1 MSTRD
6 HIKERKCGMLA
17 LKITDIRNFTNK
29 LFIGEVFDKFC
40 LSEATVTTFNT
51 FTIDGRLQKDFFDT
65 DSMNRFAEHG
75 RTHSLWKDIRPF
87 CWSVIRGK
95 RTPLSFR
102 IVLHLSRSGVEA
114 AMRNTDFGI
123 SSEQIDGLFLN
134 LQFKNNSLLCTT
146 GTSLKTFSMDKRPEQ
161 FWDDMILSFLS
172 RNQILFE
179 RL

>member
-17 LKITDIRNFTNK
+17 LRITDIRDFTNK

-95 RTPLSFR
+95 RTPL
-102 IVLHLSRSGVEA
+102 VEA

>member
-17 LKITDIRNFTNK
+17 LRITDIRDFTNK

-87 CWSVIRGK
+87 CWSVIRGIVSSK
-95 RTPLSFR
+95 RSAT
-102 IVLHLSRSGVEA
+102 
-114 AMRNTDFGI
+114 FGSI
-123 SSEQIDGLFLN
+123 PQSI
-134 LQFKNNSLLCTT
+134 
-146 GTSLKTFSMDKRPEQ
+146 R
-161 FWDDMILSFLS
+161 
-172 RNQILFE
+172 ILFIHFPKSTTSITSVFFN
-179 RL
+179 

>member
-17 LKITDIRNFTNK
+17 LKITDIRDFTNK

-65 DSMNRFAEHG
+65 DSMNRLTEHG

-87 CWSVIRGK
+87 CW
-95 RTPLSFR
+95 
-102 IVLHLSRSGVEA
+102 
-114 AMRNTDFGI
+114 FGI

-161 FWDDMILSFLS
+161 LWDDMILSFLS

>member
-17 LKITDIRNFTNK
+17 LKITDIRDFTNK

-146 GTSLKTFSMDKRPEQ
+146 GTSLKAFSMDKRPEQ
-161 FWDDMILSFLS
+161 LWDDMILSFLS

>member
-17 LKITDIRNFTNK
+17 LKITDIRDFTNK

-65 DSMNRFAEHG
+65 DSMNRLTEHG

-102 IVLHLSRSGVEA
+102 IVLHLSRSGVKA
-114 AMRNTDFGI
+114 SAPCFSVGVLFRFYLSIMLMDSIPTLPPRTTSICLNSSLI
-123 SSEQIDGLFLN
+123 SLMTASFLVAVWT
-134 LQFKNNSLLCTT
+134 NS
-146 GTSLKTFSMDKRPEQ
+146 RRR
-161 FWDDMILSFLS
+161 LSFP
-172 RNQILFE
+172 
-179 RL
+179 

>member
-1 MSTRD
+1 MSYKIAID
-6 HIKERKCGMLA
+6 SCGEL
-17 LKITDIRNFTNK
+17 LDEWKN
-29 LFIGEVFDKFC
+29 
-40 LSEATVTTFNT
+40 
-51 FTIDGRLQKDFFDT
+51 DGRIESIPLTLTVGGENIIDDENFDQKDFFDT
-65 DSMNRFAEHG
+65 DSMNRLTEHG

-102 IVLHLSRSGVEA
+102 IVLHLSRSGVKA

-161 FWDDMILSFLS
+161 LWDDMILSFLS

>member
-1 MSTRD
+1 
-6 HIKERKCGMLA
+6 MLA
-17 LKITDIRNFTNK
+17 LKITDIRDFTNK

-65 DSMNRFAEHG
+65 DSMNRLTEHG

-102 IVLHLSRSGVEA
+102 IVLHLSRNEKYRF
-114 AMRNTDFGI
+114 RNFLRTDRRTI
-123 SSEQIDGLFLN
+123 LKSSI
-134 LQFKNNSLLCTT
+134 
-146 GTSLKTFSMDKRPEQ
+146 
-161 FWDDMILSFLS
+161 
-172 RNQILFE
+172 
-179 RL
+179 

>member
-17 LKITDIRNFTNK
+17 LKITDIRDFTNK
-29 LFIGEVFDKFC
+29 LFIGEVFDKF
-40 LSEATVTTFNT
+40 
-51 FTIDGRLQKDFFDT
+51 
-65 DSMNRFAEHG
+65 
-75 RTHSLWKDIRPF
+75 
-87 CWSVIRGK
+87 WSVIRGK

-161 FWDDMILSFLS
+161 LWDDMILSFLS